1 MYYDGKEYLDAF
13 MSSFERIGRNNE
25 EKKGLVLPN
34 MADMLTLKEEIINL
48 FFPGLSGGEYPD
60 ELLSAIHFHY
70 NNVVKLLADSV
81 LLSYAYEDKGKSDS
95 DVLEKKTKESMD
107 KLLYAL
113 PMIRK
118 QLKLDANAALDGDP
132 AAKSLHEVILSY
144 PSLRALS
151 IHRVSHFLYV
161 QKVPLVPRMLNELV
175 HQETGIDIHPG
186 AEIGKSFFIDHGTG
200 TVIGETTIIGDNV
213 KLYQG
218 VTLGAHSFPK
228 NACGEIIKG
237 AKRHPTIEDGVTIY
251 ANATILGDVRI
262 GRNSI
267 IGSSAWINENI
278 PPDSIVYNKRAEVRI
293 RPIVK
298 DCQH

>member
-200 TVIGETTIIGDNV
+200 TVIGETSVIGNHV
-213 KLYQG
+213 RIFQG
-218 VTLGAHSFPK
+218 VSLAGEKLPPDENG
-228 NACGEIIKG
+228 NAIRGVN
-237 AKRHPTIEDGVTIY
+237 RHPILEDHVTVY
-251 ANATILGDVRI
+251 SNATLIGKIRI
-262 GRNSI
+262 GK
-267 IGSSAWINENI
+267 GSTICGNVWITEDVPEGTI
-278 PPDSIVYNKRAEVRI
+278 VQLSVDS
-293 RPIVK
+293 RPYHK
-298 DCQH
+298 DYK

>member
-1 MYYDGKEYLDAF
+1 

-186 AEIGKSFFIDHGTG
+186 AEIGKSFFNRRDDNNRGQCEALSGSDTGSALVPKECMRRDHKRGKEAPDHRRWCHDLRECNN
-200 TVIGETTIIGDNV
+200 IGGCQDRPE
-213 KLYQG
+213 LYNRLICMDQ
-218 VTLGAHSFPK
+218 
-228 NACGEIIKG
+228 
-237 AKRHPTIEDGVTIY
+237 
-251 ANATILGDVRI
+251 
-262 GRNSI
+262 
-267 IGSSAWINENI
+267 
-278 PPDSIVYNKRAEVRI
+278 
-293 RPIVK
+293 
-298 DCQH
+298 